1 MDADEFRKRGHEL
14 VEWIARYRETIE
26 ARPVMSAVSPGDIR
40 ALIPTSPP
48 AQGAP
53 VDVCEMLDRQ
63 VLPGITHWSHPAF
76 FAYFPGN
83 ASYASILGDLA
94 AAGLAVQGMSWQ
106 TSPAATEIE
115 EVMMR
120 WLREIVGLSDAW
132 SGVIQDTAS
141 TATLGALICA
151 REKKPGVVY
160 ASQQAHSSVDKGARL
175 AGMPLRSIAVDAA
188 FRMDPNALEDA
199 IRADLAAGLQPS
211 AIVATC
217 GTTNTVAFDPIDA
230 IADIATKHGAWLHVD
245 AALAGTAMALPECRH
260 LWRGIERADSLV
272 FNPHKWMGAGFDLSA
287 SFVRDPQHLI
297 RVMGT
302 NPTYLRTAQDAEVSN
317 FRDWHIQL
325 GRRFRALK
333 LWFYLQSAGV
343 EGLRARL
350 RRDLAN
356 AQWLA
361 AQIAAPWELVTPVT
375 LQTVCI
381 RHTGGET
388 IAIAKRI
395 NDSGAAYLTTSSAHG
410 QPILRVSIGAERTER
425 HHVEALWELLRAP
438 APAQ

>member
-1 MDADEFRKRGHEL
+1 
-14 VEWIARYRETIE
+14 
-26 ARPVMSAVSPGDIR
+26 
-40 ALIPTSPP
+40 
-48 AQGAP
+48 
-53 VDVCEMLDRQ
+53 
-63 VLPGITHWSHPAF
+63 
-76 FAYFPGN
+76 
-83 ASYASILGDLA
+83 
-94 AAGLAVQGMSWQ
+94 
-106 TSPAATEIE
+106 
-115 EVMMR
+115 MR
-120 WLREIVGLSDAW
+120 WLRQIVGLSEAW
-132 SGVIQDTAS
+132 TGVIQDTAS

-151 REKKPGVVY
+151 RERRGTVVY

-175 AGMPLRSIAVDAA
+175 AGMPLRSIAVDDA
-188 FRMDPNALEDA
+188 FRMRSDALEDA
-199 IRADLAAGLQPS
+199 IRADLAAGLTPS

-217 GTTNTVAFDPIDA
+217 GTTNTVAFDPIDE
-230 IADIATKHGAWLHVD
+230 IAEIAARHGVWLHVD

-260 LWRGIERADSLV
+260 LWHGIERADSLV

-333 LWFYLQSAGV
+333 LWFYLHSAGV

-356 AQWLA
+356 AHWLG
-361 AQIAAPWELVTPVT
+361 AQIAEPWQLVTPVT

-381 RHTGGET
+381 RHTGGDT
-388 IAIAKRI
+388 LAIAKRI
-395 NDSGAAYLTTSSAHG
+395 NDSGRAYLTTSSARG
-410 QPILRVSIGAERTER
+410 EPILRVSIGAERTER
-425 HHVEALWELLRAP
+425 HHVEALWDLLRAP